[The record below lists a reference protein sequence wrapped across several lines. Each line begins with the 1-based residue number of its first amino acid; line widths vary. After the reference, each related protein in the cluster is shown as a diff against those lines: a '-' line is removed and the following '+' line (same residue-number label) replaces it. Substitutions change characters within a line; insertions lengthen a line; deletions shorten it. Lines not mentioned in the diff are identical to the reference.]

1 MPKKQFQRTGAPSV
15 LSAISRTISVC
26 VMPIFPWAVV
36 LIEFCFAFSLIVLHV
51 TTLPANLLKFV
62 CVNLRFAFFCQFFFT
77 QPFVQTAFHTCSETT

>member
-1 MPKKQFQRTGAPSV
+1 MRDAY
-15 LSAISRTISVC
+15 L
-26 VMPIFPWAVV
+26 PIWAVV